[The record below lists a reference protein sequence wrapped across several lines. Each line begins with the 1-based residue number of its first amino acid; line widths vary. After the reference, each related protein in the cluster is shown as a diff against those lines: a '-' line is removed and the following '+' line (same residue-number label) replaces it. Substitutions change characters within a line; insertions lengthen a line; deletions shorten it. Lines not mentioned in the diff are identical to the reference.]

1 VGNIIKFQSSNYVC
15 LYLHVQLIGRAS
27 FFNTSKWIEDIRAE
41 RGDDVIIVMVGN
53 KTDLS
58 DLRQVS
64 VQEGE
69 DKAAQDGVMF
79 IESSAKLGLNI
90 KQLFRKL
97 AIALPIVDGPSSRE
111 GSVAGSVIDVKLK
124 KQASKVKLSN
134 KPKGVLSGCC

>member
-1 VGNIIKFQSSNYVC
+1 MTLPVSATSLGKMVLVALGCFV
-15 LYLHVQLIGRAS
+15 VLITACFVSLFPDRAS

-41 RGDDVIIVMVGN
+41 RGDDVIIVLVGN

-64 VQEGE
+64 SQEGE

-97 AIALPIVDGPSSRE
+97 AIALPVVDSPSQEE
-111 GSVAGSVIDVKLK
+111 GSVAGGGEC
-124 KQASKVKLSN
+124 
-134 KPKGVLSGCC
+134 GVG